1 MFPIARMLP
10 CEDHKLV
17 SAMFSQPPSRQR
29 LYKDDSVL
37 EDGSSLADQSIENG
51 DVLGV
56 AYQSA
61 GAGEGAACG
70 VPCAVTHFHHRKAG
84 VCCCQ
89 ACDCR
94 HLNRC
99 YRPASQADVCD

>member
-1 MFPIARMLP
+1 ML
-10 CEDHKLV
+10 L
-17 SAMFSQPPSRQR
+17 QPPSRQR

-61 GAGEGAACG
+61 GVRDNSLWHISRCD
-70 VPCAVTHFHHRKAG
+70 AVS
-84 VCCCQ
+84 V
-89 ACDCR
+89 
-94 HLNRC
+94 
-99 YRPASQADVCD
+99 